1 MKSVVCVL
9 DIIPEI
15 LEYIIWEKKKR
26 IHHVANIAQLLSR
39 VPQIFGGSGTRA

>member
-15 LEYIIWEKKKR
+15 LEYIIWEKKKEY
-26 IHHVANIAQLLSR
+26 IMWL
-39 VPQIFGGSGTRA
+39 T